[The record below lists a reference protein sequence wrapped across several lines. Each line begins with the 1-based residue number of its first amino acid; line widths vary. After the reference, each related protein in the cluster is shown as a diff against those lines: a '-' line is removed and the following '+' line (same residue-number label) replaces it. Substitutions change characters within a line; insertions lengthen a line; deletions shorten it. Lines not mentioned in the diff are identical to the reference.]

1 MQFTIYM
8 ITDVDAMDLIAR
20 KVCYRH
26 RIRKRDIFLNTRF
39 HPVVRARQHFYFL
52 LDEAGFK
59 ISEIQ
64 RYCERYGYPV
74 DHATVIYGIKKLK
87 EYEQQLIKA
96 GKKNLVTGLSLIEQR
111 QEQRAIKQMQEDG
124 EWEL

>member
-1 MQFTIYM
+1 M
-8 ITDVDAMDLIAR
+8 ITDVDAMDVIAR

-52 LDEAGFK
+52 LHEAGFK

-74 DHATVIYGIKKLK
+74 EHATVIYGIKKMK
-87 EYEQQLIKA
+87 EFEQELIKA

-111 QEQRAIKQMQEDG
+111 QEERAIKQMQLDG
-124 EWEL
+124 E

>member
-124 EWEL
+124 E

>member
-111 QEQRAIKQMQEDG
+111 QEQRAIKQMQENG
-124 EWEL
+124 E

>member
-8 ITDVDAMDLIAR
+8 ITDVDAMGLIAR

-124 EWEL
+124 E